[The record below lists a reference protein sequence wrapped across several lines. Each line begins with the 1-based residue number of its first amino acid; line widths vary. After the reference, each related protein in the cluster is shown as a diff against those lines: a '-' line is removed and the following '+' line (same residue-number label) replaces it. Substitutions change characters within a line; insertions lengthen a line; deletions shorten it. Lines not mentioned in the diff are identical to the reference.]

1 MAELDAIADILKA
14 RGVTE
19 VRYFHADHFE
29 PWSAGVDV
37 GRRAIDRFEAQTRD
51 LAFGSAASLFYK
63 VRLGGRLTDAATRTT
78 AGHRVPGDGIVF
90 EHPGTAYRSAAREA
104 MGMLDRESGHEI
116 HLHLHHEY
124 LTRTR
129 GGPDS
134 PVARWVNAHST
145 ADLDRQRMALLIR
158 LAVEQVGQE
167 LGRPFERWGFV
178 HGIWALNAADPTVC
192 TIENEMALLMANGC
206 FGDFSFPAGRAHC
219 NPRLS
224 VPFTCLPVEAV
235 RAFDHPAARAIAA
248 GKPGAA
254 DAGRFL
260 VWSSPLRHA
269 ECSLDAYGRRRPL
282 PMTDPEACVRAWL
295 AKSPIAEGGNLVIKT
310 HGHSL
315 YQIRHVPLDEVVVPH
330 AMPPVRATFDCLE
343 RVCDRAG
350 VPIRPITAGAIPAL
364 LGLDAG
370 PAPPSR
376 TAGVTEVHSM
386 PKPSSAAL
394 ARMINRPIVKALNA
408 WVSEDAEN
416 ARQAGRFYLD
426 RLGREWLFA
435 DYDLI
440 VADYLAS
447 RFDPARTRIVEIA
460 CGFGTLGLL
469 TAGHGFET
477 LGVEVSQGRC
487 AGGEIARDAAGQA
500 LRRLPG
506 RLSFQCGAFPRDF
519 PGRALEGDKQVV
531 AVATNVI
538 GTYTDRNLTFC
549 LRALFPF
556 DAVILD
562 VGSFGRRREGDDRR
576 AFFDALAGSW
586 FEPVVAIHRRD
597 PYDYW
602 HFGIRNAFD
611 AVAPDMPAAAPTLAQ
626 G

>member
-1 MAELDAIADILKA
+1 MAQLDAIADILKA
-14 RGVTE
+14 RGVAE
-19 VRYFHADHFE
+19 VRYLHADHFE
-29 PWSAGVDV
+29 PWSAGVDI
-37 GRRAIDRFEAQTRD
+37 GRRAIERFEAQTRD
-51 LAFGSAASLFYK
+51 LPFGSAASLFYK
-63 VRLGGRLTDAATRTT
+63 VRLGGRLEDAANPTA

-90 EHPGTAYRSAAREA
+90 KHPGTAYRSAAGEA
-104 MGMLDRESGHEI
+104 MGVLDRETGHEI

-145 ADLDRQRMALLIR
+145 AELDRQRMALLIR
-158 LAVEQVGQE
+158 LAVEQVSQE
-167 LGRPFERWGFV
+167 LGRPFDRWGFV
-178 HGIWALNAADPTVC
+178 HGIWALNAADPSVC

-224 VPFTCLPVEAV
+224 MPFTCLPVEAV
-235 RAFDHPAARAIAA
+235 KAFDQPAARPIAA
-248 GKPGAA
+248 GEPGAA
-254 DAGRFL
+254 GAGRFL

-295 AKSPIAEGGNLVIKT
+295 AKSPIAGDGSLVIKT

-315 YQIRHVPLDEVVVPH
+315 YQIRHVPLDEIVVPH

-343 RVCDRAG
+343 RVCDRVG
-350 VPIRPITAGAIPAL
+350 VPIRPITAHAIPAL
-364 LGLDAG
+364 LGLAAA
-370 PAPPSR
+370 PAPASR
-376 TAGVTEVHSM
+376 TARVSEIHSM

-394 ARMINRPIVKALNA
+394 ARTINPPIVKALSE
-408 WVSEDAEN
+408 WVAEDAEN
-416 ARQAGRFYLD
+416 ARQAGRFYLERLD
-426 RLGREWLFA
+426 RGSLFA
-435 DYDLI
+435 DYDLV

-460 CGFGTLGLL
+460 CGFGTLALL
-469 TAGHGFET
+469 AAGHGFET
-477 LGVEVSQGRC
+477 LGVELSQGRC
-487 AGGEIARDAAGQA
+487 TGGEIARAAAGRE

-506 RLSFQCGAFPRDF
+506 RLAFHCGAFPRDF
-519 PGRALEGDKQVV
+519 PGRALEGDKRVV

-538 GTYTDRNLTFC
+538 GTYTDRNLGLC

-562 VGSFGRRREGDDRR
+562 VGSFGRRREGDDRQ

-586 FEPVVAIHRRD
+586 FEPVEAIHRLN

-602 HFGIRNAFD
+602 HFDIRNAFD
-611 AVAPDMPAAAPTLAQ
+611 VAATDVPASAPTLAE